1 MDTKYQ
7 THNSRSWIEVEAR
20 EYESHLPPMIPSKE
34 KVMRVYYERDER
46 IKTTSLPNEHK
57 EKNLLHHFKE
67 LFKSLYNYMAWEIK
81 NK

>member
-1 MDTKYQ
+1 
-7 THNSRSWIEVEAR
+7 
-20 EYESHLPPMIPSKE
+20 
-34 KVMRVYYERDER
+34 MRVYYEKEDR
-46 IKTTSLPNEHK
+46 IKTTNLPNKHK